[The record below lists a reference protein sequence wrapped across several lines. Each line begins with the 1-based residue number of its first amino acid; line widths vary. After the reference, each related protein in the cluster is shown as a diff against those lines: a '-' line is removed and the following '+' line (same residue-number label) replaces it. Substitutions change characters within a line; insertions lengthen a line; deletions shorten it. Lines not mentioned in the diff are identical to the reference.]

1 MNKTIINYGIIGAG
15 HIGKYHINQIKR
27 INDVK
32 LIGIYDINFEYAAK
46 VAQEKNTTAFNNI
59 NELLNQ
65 CDAVT
70 IATPASTHFQ
80 LSKLV
85 IESKLHLFIEKP
97 FVTTVEEA
105 RQLIALSK
113 QYNVKLQIGHIER
126 FNPVFTYLLQES
138 STINPKFIESHR
150 LTPFNIRG
158 TDIDVI
164 LDLMIHD
171 LDLILCLMQ
180 DSVKTIHATGVNIL
194 TDSLD
199 LVNARLEFEKGCVA
213 NITASRISNKQ
224 MRKMRIF
231 EPTKY
236 TSLDFQNNTIDQYEI
251 TSNTNNQSANDLFA
265 LKDRAVSHNSIAI
278 PQTNALYEELVSFI
292 MSILHSKDIQV
303 SGDAGKKAIELA
315 IAIRKQID
323 NK

>member
-1 MNKTIINYGIIGAG
+1 MNKTNINYGVIGAG
-15 HIGKYHINQIKR
+15 HIGKYHINQIKL

-32 LIGIYDINFEYAAK
+32 LIGIYDINYDYAKK
-46 VAQEKNTTAFNNI
+46 VAQENKTTAFKNI
-59 NELLNQ
+59 NELLQ
-65 CDAVT
+65 KCDAVT

-80 LSKLV
+80 LSQLV
-85 IESKLHLFIEKP
+85 IKSKLHLFIEKP

-105 RQLIALSK
+105 QHLIALSK

-126 FNPVFTYLLQES
+126 FNPVFTYILNQS
-138 STINPKFIESHR
+138 KPMNPKFIESHR

-171 LDLILCLMQ
+171 LDLILCLIQ
-180 DSVKTIHATGVNIL
+180 DSVKSIHATGVNIL

-199 LVNARLEFEKGCVA
+199 LVNTRIEFNKGCVA

-231 EPTKY
+231 EPTQY
-236 TSLDFQNNTIDQYEI
+236 TSLDFQNNSIDQYI
-251 TSNTNNQSANDLFA
+251 ISSNTNNNSKGDLFT
-265 LKDRAVSHNSIAI
+265 LKDKSVNHNAIEI

-292 MSILHSKDIQV
+292 MSIIHSKKIKV

-315 IAIRKQID
+315 IAIRKQIE
-323 NK
+323 N